1 MRMGNRRRSM
11 NDSMELSRPNWNAAI
26 KLAVVISIVAGFAAV
41 VASAASDVPQ
51 AAIVLSVI
59 VVGFTASW
67 IQTNRLRREHG

>member
-1 MRMGNRRRSM
+1 MLTGNRRPGM
-11 NDSMELSRPNWNAAI
+11 NKHMELSRPNWNAAI

-41 VASAASDVPQ
+41 VASTAGDVPHS
-51 AAIVLSVI
+51 AIVLSVI

>member
-1 MRMGNRRRSM
+1 MLMGNRRRDM
-11 NDSMELSRPNWNAAI
+11 NNHLELSRPNWNAAV

-51 AAIVLSVI
+51 SAIVLSVI

-67 IQTNRLRREHG
+67 ILTNRLRRGHG